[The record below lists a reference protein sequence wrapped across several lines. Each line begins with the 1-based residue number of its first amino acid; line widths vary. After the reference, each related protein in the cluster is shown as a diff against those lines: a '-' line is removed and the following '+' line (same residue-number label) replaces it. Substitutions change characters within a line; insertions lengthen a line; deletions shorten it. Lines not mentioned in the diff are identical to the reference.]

1 MLFGFLL
8 VMSVLT
14 DFTAMAQNR
23 DTLSG
28 KAFASLI
35 TCGPGNEYYLAFGHT
50 SIRVCDPVQGID
62 RVYNYGTF
70 DFDTPHLYWKFVK
83 GELIYCVSSCHY
95 DNFVTS
101 YWYEGRSLS
110 EQRLKLTRDEVERL
124 FRNLEENNRPE
135 NRDYLYDFFRDNC
148 ATRARDMI
156 DSSLIGRRLFA
167 ETSADTNLTFREMI
181 YLYSGKKLMW
191 WQLGVD
197 LLVGMRC
204 DRPLSSMQYMFI
216 PFDLAAQLDTTRIA
230 GTGQT
235 LSERPETILSETKTP
250 NADSLPPALVFWIL
264 FVVVLLLS
272 VIGCRKG
279 WELKWIDI
287 PLFTVVSL
295 LSVTIIVMW
304 FFTMHWCTKENLN
317 VLWANPLFIY
327 FLIRLRKSNKVLV
340 VIGLAF
346 LVVSLLGFGIL
357 PQRFNIALLPVMLT
371 LIARLACYLFQKKP

>member
-340 VIGLAF
+340 AMGLAF

-371 LIARLACYLFQKKP
+371 LITRLACYLFQKKP